1 MSVFECYLTVS
12 RSSSKSFERRQN
24 LKTPIV
30 IKKQQHCIL
39 LFFDGWNYLKAI
51 HSALHASRNFSACSV
66 GRKRQRHHP
75 VLWPSETIYY
85 CQPDYINSILKDK
98 SFPLQTFS
106 SLTCCCVD
114 KSKTSSENNPPHL
127 APVTC
132 RHKKSILAKIQ
143 QWTNLSPHCWG
154 LPRQKV
160 LNLQNHTGARLILGI
175 NDLVTISQLYFSLV
189 CHLMHAGMCFLIK
202 VQSFQRNISDYFI
215 MGVHS
220 NWYPS
225 LNLLLEKSIALQI
238 DINLLLS

>member
-30 IKKQQHCIL
+30 IKKTTTLHL
-39 LFFDGWNYLKAI
+39 AFFDGWNYLKAI

-98 SFPLQTFS
+98 SLPLQTFS

-114 KSKTSSENNPPHL
+114 KSKTSSKNNPPLSSCHL
-127 APVTC
+127 QTQEKHPCKNTAMNQLISTLL
-132 RHKKSILAKIQ
+132 RATETKSLIFRIIL
-143 QWTNLSPHCWG
+143 
-154 LPRQKV
+154 V
-160 LNLQNHTGARLILGI
+160 RLILGI
-175 NDLVTISQLYFSLV
+175 NDFLTISQLYFSLV

-215 MGVHS
+215 TWVHS